1 MFIRVRL
8 GLSMEERPI
17 ALLRVWVIG
26 YVVQCLFHMGC
37 VIVEYKKRHEVCL
50 MGLKGSGVW
59 ESGADL
65 NLNSSSTSLGLGVM
79 VKIMGLRNQVGEET
93 REGQF

>member
-1 MFIRVRL
+1 
-8 GLSMEERPI
+8 
-17 ALLRVWVIG
+17 
-26 YVVQCLFHMGC
+26 
-37 VIVEYKKRHEVCL
+37 
-50 MGLKGSGVW
+50 MGLEGSGVW